1 MSMSVFISKN
11 SFFDENDYYH
21 ASKSNI
27 LACNDLS
34 KELNE
39 AIKDQDIYYKF
50 LELKVDDFDLLVGY
64 N

>member
-1 MSMSVFISKN
+1 MSMSVFIPKPSY
-11 SFFDENDYYH
+11 FDENDYYH
-21 ASKSNI
+21 ASKTNI